1 MWCIRIYKMHSIGTA
16 IVGQERGTYH
26 VEFARKEGCAT
37 VLCFA
42 LVSRMTLKEM
52 ALSVE
57 RLLDWFGRVNVTL
70 TTIHDGYIA
79 QT

>member
-1 MWCIRIYKMHSIGTA
+1 MHSIGTA

>member
-1 MWCIRIYKMHSIGTA
+1 MHSIDTTIIGSK
-16 IVGQERGTYH
+16 RGTYH
-26 VEFARKEGCAT
+26 IEFARKEGCAT

-42 LVSRMTLKEM
+42 LVGRMTFKEM

-57 RLLDWFGRVNVTL
+57 RLLDWLGRVNVTL

>member
-1 MWCIRIYKMHSIGTA
+1 MGW
-16 IVGQERGTYH
+16 ERGTYH
-26 VEFARKEGCAT
+26 IKFARKEGCTT

-42 LVSRMTLKEM
+42 LVGRMNLKEM

-57 RLLDWFGRVNVTL
+57 RLLDWLGRVNVTL